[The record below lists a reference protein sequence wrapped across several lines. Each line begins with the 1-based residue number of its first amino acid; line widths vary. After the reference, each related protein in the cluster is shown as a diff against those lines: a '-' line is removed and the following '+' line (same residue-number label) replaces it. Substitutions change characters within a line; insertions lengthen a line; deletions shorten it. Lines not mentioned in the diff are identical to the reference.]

1 MLLFEV
7 GYFSVYEGLLV
18 LTGHTVCVI
27 GWFVKVKAMKESS
40 RDMVL
45 NKCLWLVCV

>member
-7 GYFSVYEGLLV
+7 GYFSVYEAVLV
-18 LTGHTVCVI
+18 STGHIVSVI
-27 GWFVKVKAMKESS
+27 GWFVKVKALKKSF

-45 NKCLWLVCV
+45 YKCLWLVCV